1 MFGERFRRKM
11 RDSIQ
16 FSKRLKGEPIVE
28 AENLKQEIMSNK
40 KIKID
45 KILIKYNKKIKASNE
60 MCHGSIYIKY
70 RNMILSELLD
80 TYLKIKKVDDLYL
93 SFHINYED
101 LKKLTYKDIVKYT
114 NLESQNYLISHDFD
128 EIEDVLQKLFLKMYN
143 TNLDNVLKR

>member
-114 NLESQNYLISHDFD
+114 NLETQNYLISHDID

>member
-114 NLESQNYLISHDFD
+114 NLESRNYLISHDID

>member
-11 RDSIQ
+11 IDSIQ

-114 NLESQNYLISHDFD
+114 NLESQNYLISHDID

>member
-114 NLESQNYLISHDFD
+114 NLESQK
-128 EIEDVLQKLFLKMYN
+128 IEDVLQKLFLKMYN

>member
-16 FSKRLKGEPIVE
+16 FSKRFKGEPIVE

-114 NLESQNYLISHDFD
+114 NLESRNYLISHDID

>member
-60 MCHGSIYIKY
+60 MCHRSIYIKY

-101 LKKLTYKDIVKYT
+101 LNKLTYKDVVKYT
-114 NLESQNYLISHDFD
+114 NLESQNYLISHDID

>member
-80 TYLKIKKVDDLYL
+80 TYLKIKKVTIYIYL
-93 SFHINYED
+93 FI
-101 LKKLTYKDIVKYT
+101 
-114 NLESQNYLISHDFD
+114 
-128 EIEDVLQKLFLKMYN
+128 
-143 TNLDNVLKR
+143 

>member
-114 NLESQNYLISHDFD
+114 NLESQNYLISHDID

>member
-114 NLESQNYLISHDFD
+114 NLESQNYLISHDID
-128 EIEDVLQKLFLKMYN
+128 EIEDVLQKFFLKMYN

>member
-28 AENLKQEIMSNK
+28 AENLKQEIISNK

-114 NLESQNYLISHDFD
+114 NLESQNYLISHDID